1 MMIKKMVMGVV
12 LCGMGAMASAEI
24 VNNAGVKRLEQDAVA
39 LLSQA
44 SITPER
50 SMAFVTNNHFDLDDV
65 QWQKTAQ
72 VIHGPYH
79 MIDGD
84 EEADN
89 TPYLFAYNQGKN
101 IVGVGGFLKPALLK
115 KLQALPQV
123 TCQNTRQNP
132 QLWAC
137 AHPSASNDNTK
148 KFLRDLQWLME
159 NSN

>member
-1 MMIKKMVMGVV
+1 MLKKMIIGVV
-12 LCGMGAMASAEI
+12 FLSMGAMASAEI

-39 LLSQA
+39 LLSQTT
-44 SITPER
+44 ITPER
-50 SMAFVTNNHFDLDDV
+50 SMAFLKNNRFDLDDV
-65 QWQKTAQ
+65 VWQKTAQ

-101 IVGVGGFLKPALLK
+101 IVGVGGFLQPELLK
-115 KLQALPQV
+115 KLRASPQV
-123 TCQNTRQNP
+123 TCKNVRQSP
-132 QLWAC
+132 ELWAC
-137 AHPSASNDNTK
+137 AHSSAQAENTQ